1 MPFQS
6 IASLYPNAA
15 RELGHGLKSCASISD
30 QNFRKAKYKICNFVG
45 LASRTMQLDDPIR
58 EQLLD
63 AVIDGDLREA
73 TDFLDAIPQGSGSSK
88 KTAGGL
94 YQWTTS
100 LVSRFIPKGKE
111 GHSII
116 TIMQEAIKETP
127 KASRNISDSQ
137 FLSEIIKTEIVEGS
151 VLKSLAENAQEMAIS
166 YLRSTISHLVE
177 QIVTSARLKQEEL
190 YTAEIKAE
198 ISRYEDGEQR
208 RLRSRFIRQ
217 VNLAS
222 NQEGYV

>member
-1 MPFQS
+1 
-6 IASLYPNAA
+6 
-15 RELGHGLKSCASISD
+15 
-30 QNFRKAKYKICNFVG
+30 
-45 LASRTMQLDDPIR
+45 MQLDDPIR
-58 EQLLD
+58 EQLLGS
-63 AVIDGDLREA
+63 VIEGDLQEA
-73 TDFLDAIPQGSGSSK
+73 TNFLDAIPQGSGLSK

-100 LVSRFIPKGKE
+100 LVSRFIPKGME
-111 GHSII
+111 GHSIL
-116 TIMQEAIKETP
+116 TIVQDAIKETP

-137 FLSEIIKTEIVEGS
+137 FLSDIVKTEIVQDS
-151 VLKSLAENAQEMAIS
+151 VLKSLAENAQEIAIS
-166 YLRSTISHLVE
+166 YLRSTISRLVE
-177 QIVTSARLKQEEL
+177 QIASSARHKQEEH

-222 NQEGYV
+222 NQEDCV

>member
-1 MPFQS
+1 
-6 IASLYPNAA
+6 
-15 RELGHGLKSCASISD
+15 
-30 QNFRKAKYKICNFVG
+30 
-45 LASRTMQLDDPIR
+45 MQLDDPIR

-177 QIVTSARLKQEEL
+177 QIVTSARLKQEEQ